1 MPTIGEIYLVDDEI
15 EILDACRQ
23 TFELEGYAI
32 KTFSSGREVLPL
44 LKPDWLGVV
53 ITDVRMPEMDGLTL
67 LEKIRGENP
76 DIPVV
81 ILTGHGD
88 VPMAIEAMHAGA
100 YDFLEKPAPPE
111 YLLDVARRAL
121 KTRQLYLENC
131 SLKQQLSTTRDL
143 ESRIL
148 GSSEQMKQLR
158 RTLSSLA
165 TVTVDVLLIGE
176 TGVGKE
182 LAAKALHHSGTRA
195 SGNFVALNC
204 GAIPS
209 HLVESELFGHEKGAF
224 TSASER
230 RIGKIE
236 MAHGG
241 TLFLDE
247 IESMPLDIQIKLLRA
262 LQERAIERVGG
273 NRLIAV
279 DFRVI
284 AAAKIEL
291 RAAACQGIFREDL
304 FYRLNVARVPIPPL
318 RERKQD
324 IPILLRYFI
333 GLLSEQHQWPAP
345 ELDSD
350 TLNQLQ
356 NYAWPGNVRELKNI
370 AQQLLLGLPLDL
382 SGDQQ
387 AESGRLSIPA
397 VGLDEQVEEY
407 EKQLITE
414 ALNRNNGR
422 IGKTAEELQIP
433 RKKLYLRMQKYRI
446 EVQE

>member
-32 KTFSSGREVLPL
+32 KTFSSGRQVLPL
-44 LKPDWLGVV
+44 LRSDWLGVV

-67 LEKIRGENP
+67 LEKIRGEYP

-121 KTRQLYLENC
+121 KARQLYLENC

-195 SGNFVALNC
+195 SGNFVAVNC

-291 RAAACQGIFREDL
+291 REAARQGVFREDL

-324 IPILLRYFI
+324 IPILLQYFI

-345 ELDSD
+345 ELDRD

-387 AESGRLSIPA
+387 AQSERLSISA
-397 VGLDEQVEEY
+397 VGLDEQVEQY